1 MRNDAHD
8 DIDELPPLSRG
19 RIEPA
24 LDSAAAHDAA
34 AADNL
39 RATATPPSPPSSNKA
54 IGLLSALTLAI
65 ACSSTAFGW
74 WSLQRMQLLEQ
85 QLVATQNSFS
95 KISEDAAGRI
105 NAITGKVSATESS
118 VLSGNEALKLRLNR
132 LEQEA
137 VAKHKQLTSR
147 LDQHD
152 TGISKLSTELTA
164 LSETSTGLDNS
175 IAAQKTTL
183 TEQATA
189 LSALQ
194 TDLSKKLE
202 NQHSTLQKLTEELN
216 SNQQQLAQLAELK
229 SQLTSTNSKLAK
241 LQENS
246 QHSDELTRIQQD
258 ILILRSEVDQLAS
271 TATADSSGPSLADFD
286 AYRAQT
292 NRTISALQE
301 QLRNLQKNTP

>member
-8 DIDELPPLSRG
+8 EIDELPPLSKG

-24 LDSAAAHDAA
+24 LNSAAAHDAA

-39 RATATPPSPPSSNKA
+39 RAAATAPSSPSSNKA

-65 ACSSTAFGW
+65 ACSSAAFGW

-85 QLVATQNSFS
+85 QLIATQNSFS

-105 NAITGKVSATESS
+105 NAITGKVSATEST

-132 LEQEA
+132 LEQDT
-137 VAKHKQLTSR
+137 VANHKQQTSR
-147 LDQHD
+147 LAQHD
-152 TGISKLSTELTA
+152 SSISKLNTELTA
-164 LSETSTGLDNS
+164 LNEKNTGLDHS
-175 IAAQKTTL
+175 VTAQKVAL
-183 TEQATA
+183 AEHATA
-189 LSALQ
+189 LTALQ
-194 TDLSKKLE
+194 TDFSKKLE
-202 NQHSTLQKLTEELN
+202 SQHNTLQKLTEELN
-216 SNQQQLAQLAELK
+216 SSQQQLAQLAELK
-229 SQLTSTNSKLAK
+229 TELSQTNSKLAK

-258 ILILRSEVDQLAS
+258 ILILRSEVDQLPN
-271 TATADSSGPSLADFD
+271 TAATDSSGPSLADFD

-292 NRTISALQE
+292 NRTISAVQE

>member
-39 RATATPPSPPSSNKA
+39 RATATPPSSPSSNKA

-65 ACSSTAFGW
+65 ACSSAAFGW

-147 LDQHD
+147 LDQHA
-152 TGISKLSTELTA
+152 SAS
-164 LSETSTGLDNS
+164 
-175 IAAQKTTL
+175 
-183 TEQATA
+183 
-189 LSALQ
+189 SAL
-194 TDLSKKLE
+194 
-202 NQHSTLQKLTEELN
+202 N
-216 SNQQQLAQLAELK
+216 
-229 SQLTSTNSKLAK
+229 
-241 LQENS
+241 
-246 QHSDELTRIQQD
+246 
-258 ILILRSEVDQLAS
+258 
-271 TATADSSGPSLADFD
+271 
-286 AYRAQT
+286 
-292 NRTISALQE
+292 
-301 QLRNLQKNTP
+301 